1 MHFMPITK
9 GGFMLNARAVSISL
23 ILTADILYLL
33 CAFLVYISPV
43 GFIAYLN
50 SWFHGV
56 DLTLIASQRPLT
68 IIGLLTGLITISAV
82 SLMAGALF
90 SMIYNK
96 LSRIHEK

>member
-1 MHFMPITK
+1 MPIPE
-9 GGFMLNARAVSISL
+9 GDFMLNTKAVSISL
-23 ILTADILYLL
+23 ILTADIVYLL

-68 IIGLLTGLITISAV
+68 VIGLLTGLITISAA

>member
-1 MHFMPITK
+1 
-9 GGFMLNARAVSISL
+9 MLNTKAVSISL
-23 ILTADILYLL
+23 ILTADIVYLL

-68 IIGLLTGLITISAV
+68 VIGLLTGLITISAA